1 MGWLILFL
9 LLGLLGWITQSWVV
23 VHGLAVLTPSGHWEM
38 MGEGWHGVG
47 YILIIGLVIGL
58 AAGVFAG
65 SGFADLIK
73 SWITSNDDAARE
85 KLLEERQQIELMKT
99 QMDGL
104 IKKATLAGRK
114 EGAEMAE
121 RASLARLEADDKARR
136 LKSRLSTVE
145 GRLKGSQQ
153 KAARIKK
160 TLLTRGDAPKPETV

>member
-47 YILIIGLVIGL
+47 YILIIGMVIGL

-73 SWITSNDDAARE
+73 SWIASNDATALA
-85 KLLEERQQIELMKT
+85 KLFEERQQIELMKT

-121 RASLARLEADDKARR
+121 RASLARFEAEDKARR
-136 LKSRLSTVE
+136 QDERNQALE

>member
-9 LLGLLGWITQSWVV
+9 MLGLLGWITQSWVIT
-23 VHGLAVLTPSGHWEM
+23 HGLAVLTPSGHWEM

-47 YILIIGLVIGL
+47 YILIIGLIIGL
-58 AAGVFAG
+58 VGGVFAG

-85 KLLEERQQIELMKT
+85 KLLEERQQIELVKT
-99 QMDGL
+99 QMDDR
-104 IKKATLAGRK
+104 IKKAFMDGRK
-114 EGAEMAE
+114 VGAAMAE
-121 RASLARLEADDKARR
+121 KASLARFEAEDKARR
-136 LKSRLSTVE
+136 QDERNQALE

-153 KAARIKK
+153 KAARLKK

>member
-9 LLGLLGWITQSWVV
+9 MLGLLGWITQSWVV
-23 VHGLAVLTPSGHWEM
+23 IHGLVVLTPSGRWEM

-47 YILIIGLVIGL
+47 YLLVFGMIIGLVG
-58 AAGVFAG
+58 GVFVG

-73 SWITSNDDAARE
+73 SWIASNDDAARE
-85 KLLEERQQIELMKT
+85 KLLEERQQIESVKT
-99 QMDGL
+99 QIDGR
-104 IKKATLAGRK
+104 IKKAFMDGRK

-121 RASLARLEADDKARR
+121 RASLARFAAEDKARR
-136 LKSRLSTVE
+136 LENRLNAVE

>member
-9 LLGLLGWITQSWVV
+9 MLGLLGWITQSWVIT
-23 VHGLAVLTPSGHWEM
+23 HGLAVLTPSGHWEM

-47 YILIIGLVIGL
+47 YILIIGLIIGL
-58 AAGVFAG
+58 VGGVFAG

-85 KLLEERQQIELMKT
+85 KLLEERQQIELVKT
-99 QMDGL
+99 QMDDR
-104 IKKATLAGRK
+104 IKKAFMDGRK
-114 EGAEMAE
+114 EGAAMAE
-121 RASLARLEADDKARR
+121 KASLARFEAEDKARR
-136 LKSRLSTVE
+136 QDERNQALE

-153 KAARIKK
+153 KAARLKK

>member
-23 VHGLAVLTPSGHWEM
+23 THGLAVLTPSGHWEM
-38 MGEGWHGVG
+38 MGEGWRGVG
-47 YILIIGLVIGL
+47 YLLVLLGLIIGLVG
-58 AAGVFAG
+58 GVFAG

-73 SWITSNDDAARE
+73 SWIASNDATALA

-99 QMDGL
+99 QMDDL

-121 RASLARLEADDKARR
+121 RASLARFEADDKARR
-136 LKSRLSTVE
+136 LESRLNSRRRSFKRLATKSGTHQKNTTDE
-145 GRLKGSQQ
+145 G
-153 KAARIKK
+153 
-160 TLLTRGDAPKPETV
+160 

>member
-1 MGWLILFL
+1 MGWLILL
-9 LLGLLGWITQSWVV
+9 LILGLLGWITQSWVIT
-23 VHGLAVLTPSGHWEM
+23 HGLAVLTPSGHWEM

-47 YILIIGLVIGL
+47 YLLVLGMIIGLV
-58 AAGVFAG
+58 AGAFAG
-65 SGFADLIK
+65 SEFADLIK
-73 SWITSNDDAARE
+73 SWIASNDDTARE

-121 RASLARLEADDKARR
+121 KASLARFEAEDKARR
-136 LKSRLSTVE
+136 LEGRLNAVE